1 MPTEFIAEGGTV
13 VSLGDFKGVH
23 GATGKTAEARYAH
36 VWTVRDGRIATF
48 RQYIDTL
55 AVARARA

>member
-1 MPTEFIAEGGTV
+1 M

-23 GATGKTAEARYAH
+23 RASGKTSEARYVH
-36 VWTVRDGRIATF
+36 VWTVKGGKIARF

-55 AVARARA
+55 AVAEARHP